1 MQCYACGG
9 HGHDSCDCIEDDACE
24 GVDEQTSI
32 VEKVEAAVL
41 QAEAVAENRGEG
53 WCAMTD
59 ASLRSMLRLCLHL

>member
-59 ASLRSMLRLCLHL
+59 AS